1 MPDDYTSRDESG
13 GPQLLEIISLYG
25 QRQAVQ
31 IALRKQVNNLDRTVE
46 ERKQLFADLKA
57 KEAALTSA
65 IEAQL
70 PTLSPALV
78 QQLKEKYEAEPLC
91 AT

>member
-1 MPDDYTSRDESG
+1 MPDDYTTRDESG

-31 IALRKQVNNLDRTVE
+31 IALRKQVNKLERTVD
-46 ERKQLFADLKA
+46 ERKQLFMDLKA
-57 KEAALTSA
+57 KEAALTAS

-70 PTLSPALV
+70 PALNPELV